1 MAKKAKKR
9 ARQKQKRVAEV
20 GPHGVLVRD
29 LKATA
34 LWIGVGLF
42 AIILLVIIERM
53 LI

>member
-1 MAKKAKKR
+1 MAKKR
-9 ARQKQKRVAEV
+9 TRQKQKRVAEV

-34 LWIGVGLF
+34 LWIGIG
-42 AIILLVIIERM
+42 LLVITLLAVIERT